1 VKTLEDFGNQGDLP
15 SHPALLDWLATT
27 FMENGWDTKAIIKLM
42 VMSSTYQQQ
51 SVTSNE
57 KRSMDPENIYL
68 ARGSRYR
75 LPGEMIRDQA
85 LFASGLLNKKVG
97 GPGVRPY
104 QPENLWS
111 SVTAVGGG
119 PLAKY
124 ILDVS
129 DDLYRRSLY
138 TFWKRTV
145 PPPGMLT
152 FDAATRD
159 RCIVGRQHTNTPL
172 QALVLMNDP
181 QYIEAARAMSQ
192 KLLSSDVSAENNLTM
207 AFRKLTGRKPNLDEV
222 EILLRSYEESLK
234 SFQQNPAQTTE
245 LLKIGDYLLDESL
258 DQSMLAAHVVTI
270 SSILNLDE
278 TISKE

>member
-1 VKTLEDFGNQGDLP
+1 
-15 SHPALLDWLATT
+15 
-27 FMENGWDTKAIIKLM
+27 
-42 VMSSTYQQQ
+42 
-51 SVTSNE
+51 
-57 KRSMDPENIYL
+57 
-68 ARGSRYR
+68 
-75 LPGEMIRDQA
+75 
-85 LFASGLLNKKVG
+85 
-97 GPGVRPY
+97 
-104 QPENLWS
+104 
-111 SVTAVGGG
+111 
-119 PLAKY
+119 LAKY

-181 QYIEAARAMSQ
+181 QYMEAARAMSQ
-192 KLLSSDVSAENNLTM
+192 KLLSSDASAENNLTM
-207 AFRKLTGRKPNLDEV
+207 AFRKLTGRKPNSHEV
-222 EILLRSYEESLK
+222 EILLKSYEESLQ
-234 SFQQNPAQTTE
+234 SFQRSPALAMD
-245 LLKIGDYLLDESL
+245 LLKIGDYMLDESL